1 MNEKLDI
8 DVKTLRPFTKFIY
21 TIGELPTSYLVSMTY
36 EEQLIWLC
44 NYLTNTVIPT
54 INNNA
59 EAVKEVQDLVTQ
71 LQNYINNYFDNLDVQ
86 QEINNKLDEM
96 ALNGTLKALIGQYCD
111 PILNAQ
117 TQEINEFKYLV
128 NNTVEQFNVKLN
140 ALESG
145 SPLTAS
151 STSEMT
157 DTTRVYVNTTDGHWY
172 YYNGTQWVDGG
183 TYQSTGINENS
194 VTPEMTTF
202 CHKNVSL
209 NKLNLNVVTNN
220 KYINYNGNEVD
231 YASTSI
237 SDYISVKQ
245 GDIIKFPLCNA
256 STQANCGGSYNT
268 LKEAYI
274 TIGTA
279 VTSVTD
285 EIVTYTAQRD
295 GYIRINIDNSKL
307 STAMIIINDT
317 YPNEYVP
324 YEEDYF
330 TLDNNF
336 KLNNSQ
342 LEQIGDITYT
352 DILENKSLSTFGDSI
367 VESRITSDGY
377 NNGGA
382 WPKFISNEYNMTLL
396 NVASSGSTLSQY
408 YNGSQLLK
416 NKSIYWQLKEQ
427 LTGNYDYLIFDGGIN
442 DFGENKTLGEI
453 SSSYSSDISNYNLDT
468 IIGGLEAICS
478 TLVYSHQTSKYG
490 FIFNHRYYKNDFE
503 RSNIGTYG
511 NYVQKII
518 DVLEKWGIPY
528 LNLTDEIPPINLLD
542 NVMKITYTCNNDGL
556 HPNEL
561 CYKRYYDD
569 KIKSWLKSL

>member
-1 MNEKLDI
+1 MNND
-8 DVKTLRPFTKFIY
+8 LRPINTIPNFKRFCM
-21 TIGELPTSYLVSMTY
+21 TIGELPTSYLETMTY
-36 EEQLIWLC
+36 YEMLVWFTE
-44 NYLTNTVIPT
+44 YMKNTIIPT
-54 INNNA
+54 INNNGL
-59 EAVKEVQDLVTQ
+59 AVQELQDK
-71 LQNYINNYFDNLDVQ
+71 YIELKSYVDDYFTNLDVQ
-86 QEINNKLDEM
+86 QEINNKLDQM
-96 ALNGTLKALIGQYCD
+96 ALNGTLKAIIGQYCD

-128 NNTVEQFNVKLN
+128 NGTVEQFNVKLN

-172 YYNGTQWVDGG
+172 YYSGTQWVDGG

-202 CHKNVSL
+202 CDKITSL
-209 NKLNLNVVTNN
+209 NKLNLNQVTNN
-220 KYINYNGNEVD
+220 KYINYNGKEVD

-237 SDYISVKQ
+237 SDYIPVKQ

-256 STQANCGGSYNT
+256 STQGNCGGSYNT
-268 LKEAYI
+268 LKETYM

-279 VTSVTD
+279 VTTVTD
-285 EIVTYTAQRD
+285 GIVTYTAQRD

-307 STAMIIINDT
+307 ASAMIIINDT
-317 YPNEYVP
+317 YPDVYSP
-324 YEEDYF
+324 YKDDYY
-330 TLDNNF
+330 TLDNSF

-342 LEQIGDITYT
+342 LEQIGDTTYT

-382 WPKFISNEYNMTLL
+382 WPKFISDEYNMTLL

-408 YNGSQLLK
+408 YSGTQLLK

-453 SSSYSSDISNYNLDT
+453 SSSYSADISNYNLDT

-490 FIFNHRYYKNDFE
+490 FIFNHRYYKNDIE

-511 NYVQKII
+511 EYVQKLI

-569 KIKSWLKSL
+569 KIKSWLKTL